1 MIEIHTDGACSGNPG
16 SGGWAAVIVVDGQ
29 KRRIHGKGP
38 EETTNN
44 RMEIFAVVKGLGD
57 IPEGSH
63 VTIFSDSEYVI
74 KTMTENWKR
83 KKNEDLWLLLDK
95 EVSRRKVNW
104 EWVEAHAG
112 NVLNEEADALAS
124 KEARREI

>member
-1 MIEIHTDGACSGNPG
+1 
-16 SGGWAAVIVVDGQ
+16 
-29 KRRIHGKGP
+29 
-38 EETTNN
+38 
-44 RMEIFAVVKGLGD
+44 MEIFAVVKGLGD

>member
-74 KTMTENWKR
+74 KTLKLIFLKLT
-83 KKNEDLWLLLDK
+83 
-95 EVSRRKVNW
+95 V
-104 EWVEAHAG
+104 
-112 NVLNEEADALAS
+112 
-124 KEARREI
+124 